1 LAATER
7 LQAADAVYDTLRLR
21 VRPARA
27 QVVDE
32 LLRGYRAGRA
42 SYLDLVAEQNNL
54 LQTEL
59 ALTDAQADLW
69 RARMRLALLAE
80 AGLPAPKGER

>member
-1 LAATER
+1 
-7 LQAADAVYDTLRLR
+7 

-27 QVVDE
+27 QVVEE
-32 LLRGYRAGRA
+32 LLRGYRAGRS

-54 LQTEL
+54 LQTER

-80 AGLPAPKGER
+80 PGLSVPKEEK

>member
-1 LAATER
+1 
-7 LQAADAVYDTLRLR
+7 

-59 ALTDAQADLW
+59 ALTNAQADLW

-80 AGLPAPKGER
+80 AGLPAPKEER